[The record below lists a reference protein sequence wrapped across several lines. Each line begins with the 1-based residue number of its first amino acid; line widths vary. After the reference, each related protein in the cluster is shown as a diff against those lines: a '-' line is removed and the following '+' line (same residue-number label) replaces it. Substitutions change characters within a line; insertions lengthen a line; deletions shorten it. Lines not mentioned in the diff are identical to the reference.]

1 MNLSMIELIA
11 LLLQARPNATAGQIR
26 EGVNLAT
33 GEQVAYGKVFQA
45 IKRLICSEYAI
56 KTKQEGKIA
65 TYALTDAGVSRLAYL
80 QRVRDAASQLEA
92 Q

>member
-45 IKRLICSEYAI
+45 IKRLVSSKHAV
-56 KTKQEGKIA
+56 KSKQEGKIA
-65 TYALTDAGVSRLAYL
+65 TYSLTEAGQSSLKYL
-80 QRVRDAASQLEA
+80 QKVREAARQFSA
-92 Q
+92 S